1 MKIWKE
7 LISEVDWKDVGK
19 KLKKDFEATKERI
32 TDEVKAVAAMSVSE
46 RVDLLVNG
54 EKHLGRL
61 YQTGKIAF
69 TRREWKGV
77 EGTARDFV
85 GWLKIWGTMSAMVKK
100 RSHFHRRGSV
110 RIPMV
115 QFLFGPSRLCRP

>member
-1 MKIWKE
+1 MLKNNLKWAKKNIPQDLKIWKE

-61 YQTGKIAF
+61 YQTGDRK
-69 TRREWKGV
+69 
-77 EGTARDFV
+77 
-85 GWLKIWGTMSAMVKK
+85 
-100 RSHFHRRGSV
+100 SV
-110 RIPMV
+110 V
-115 QFLFGPSRLCRP
+115 